1 MLNLDELKL
10 TKEQINEMTDEEI
23 MFWADAV
30 AKADMVKRA
39 RKALLDWVDLR
50 NNCVSDSK
58 IIKFQGVK

>member
-50 NNCVSDSK
+50 DNVSDSK